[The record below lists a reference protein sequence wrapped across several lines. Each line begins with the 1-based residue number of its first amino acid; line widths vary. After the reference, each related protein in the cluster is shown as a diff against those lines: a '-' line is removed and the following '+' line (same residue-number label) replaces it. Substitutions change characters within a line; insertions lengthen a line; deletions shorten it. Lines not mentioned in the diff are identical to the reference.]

1 MRTHFAAVSTSAK
14 RVEHARSFCSCVTHA
29 IFLAVESSDNNQ
41 QRFTRA
47 SVIKGIRLRNY
58 YLFTFQDLFDAT
70 FRYKDPL
77 DIS

>member
-1 MRTHFAAVSTSAK
+1 M
-14 RVEHARSFCSCVTHA
+14 
-29 IFLAVESSDNNQ
+29 ESSDNNQ

-58 YLFTFQDLFDAT
+58 YFSTFQDLFDAT
-70 FRYKDPL
+70 FRHKDPL